1 MNKKTILNLI
11 NGIVEDIKRD
21 YEEILDKVIN
31 VQYNLKLYDIATMDN
46 LDDELFYEF
55 CTIEYD
61 YFQDYL
67 KANNTKLQYIRNTST
82 FYLQDDDEHINKEDY
97 YYLDVNCNN
106 RKALYIIYLA
116 LQYEYGYDF
125 NIFDIFEFDNDNKA
139 IDINVNEI
147 KYIIEEYKHY
157 LIKEDFKT
165 LIYNYIDNNLMNL
178 LYVADYIINFKEN
191 QIENYNAFLTETIG

>member
-1 MNKKTILNLI
+1 MNKKTVLNLI
-11 NGIVEDIKRD
+11 NGIVEDVKKD
-21 YEEILDKVIN
+21 YQEVLDKVIN
-31 VQYNLKLYDIATMDN
+31 IQYNLKLYDIAFINN
-46 LDDELFYEF
+46 LDDELFNEF
-55 CTIEYD
+55 CSIEYD

-67 KANNTKLQYIRNTST
+67 KANNTKLQYIGNTST
-82 FYLQDDDEHINKEDY
+82 FYLQDDDEHIDKDDY
-97 YYLDVNCNN
+97 YYMNINCDD

-125 NIFDIFEFDNDNKA
+125 NIFDIFKFDNDNKA
-139 IDINVNEI
+139 IDVNVNEI

-165 LIYNYIDNNLMNL
+165 LIYNYIDKNLINL
-178 LYVADYIINFKEN
+178 LYVANYIDNFKKN